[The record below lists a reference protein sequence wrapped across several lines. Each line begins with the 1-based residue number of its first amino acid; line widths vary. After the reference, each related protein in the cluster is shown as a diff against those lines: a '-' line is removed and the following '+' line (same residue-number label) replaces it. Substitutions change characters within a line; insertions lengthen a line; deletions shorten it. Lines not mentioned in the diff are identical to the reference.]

1 MENKFIIVTDITC
14 DIPETL
20 SDKDFYEIP
29 MEYIMDDGKVYTCG
43 KEDSISNAEFY
54 KLLRDGHQA
63 KTSQI
68 SPKAGMDFLRPF
80 VEKGYD
86 VLNISFSSA
95 LSATADN
102 MELACKN
109 LSEEFPDRKLYSLDS
124 KITTNGLGML
134 CAEAIRLRK
143 EGKTIEEVRDRIKY
157 LIPKQNIYFT
167 VDDLMHLYRGGRL
180 PKATALAG
188 TVMRIKPILYIT
200 PTGALR
206 NIEKVMSKKLCYRR
220 MAEIVKHQ
228 SNELTTWFSVAHAD
242 NREEA
247 EKLAQKVSEVTGI
260 TKYYI
265 TELSPIIGSHSGAG
279 TLTVNFFGKDNI
291 EIKSAD

>member
-1 MENKFIIVTDITC
+1 MENKFIIVTDATC

-20 SDKDFYEIP
+20 SDKDFYMIP
-29 MEYIMDDGKVYTCG
+29 MEYIMDDGNVYTCG
-43 KEDSISNAEFY
+43 KEDSLSNTDFY
-54 KLLRDGHQA
+54 KMLREGHQA

-68 SPKAGMDFLRPF
+68 SPKAGMDFLRPYLDQ
-80 VEKGYD
+80 GYD
-86 VLNISFSSA
+86 VLNISFSGA

-102 MELACKN
+102 MEQACKT
-109 LSEEFPDRKLYSLDS
+109 LSEEYPDRKLYSLDS

-134 CAEAIRLRK
+134 CAEAIKLRK
-143 EGKTIEEVRDRIKY
+143 QGKTIEEVRDRIAY

-180 PKATALAG
+180 PKAAALAG
-188 TVMRIKPILYIT
+188 TVMRIKPLLYIT
-200 PTGALR
+200 PGGALR

-228 SNELTTWFSVAHAD
+228 SSDLTEWFSVGQAD

-265 TELSPIIGSHSGAG
+265 TELSPIIGCHSGAG
-279 TLTVNFFGKDNI
+279 TLAVNFFGKDNLD
-291 EIKSAD
+291 IKSAD